1 VQKIL
6 LEVGA
11 WLTINGEAIYGT
23 RPWKIF
29 GEGPTQVAGGSFS
42 DAKDQPFTADDIRCT
57 KNGDDL
63 YMISLDNPVHD
74 LNIKSLAT
82 GASQKIKSIQ
92 MLGSSGKV
100 VWTQSSYGLLIKSNA
115 AYPAKQAVVY
125 KLRFE

>member
-1 VQKIL
+1 
-6 LEVGA
+6 
-11 WLTINGEAIYGT
+11 
-23 RPWKIF
+23 
-29 GEGPTQVAGGSFS
+29 VAGGSFS
-42 DAKDQPFTADDIRCT
+42 DAKDQPFTADDIRFT